1 MEQTIQQAAAILRER
16 FGLTPTL
23 GIILGSGLGGL
34 ASQIENPVIVPYREV
49 PGMRLSTAPGHAGQ
63 FVCGRLSGKNVI
75 CMQGRLHFYEGYPM
89 EDITYPIRLMKLLG
103 VSHLII
109 TNACGAVNTDFRPG
123 DLCLITD
130 HINMLGTNP
139 MIGQNDPAFGP
150 RFFDM
155 STAYDPD
162 FRALAL
168 ETGKKLGISLQQGV
182 YLAYTGP
189 SYETPA
195 EIRAFR
201 VMGADL
207 VGMSTVPE
215 VIVGHHCGI
224 KILAIS
230 MITNMAAGIT
240 KEKLSEQE
248 VVDTANRNGKALQS
262 LIGSIIAG
270 L

>member
-16 FGLTPTL
+16 FGLEPTL

-34 ASQIENPVIVPYREV
+34 AAQIEDPVVVPYREV

-123 DLCLITD
+123 DLCVLTD

-215 VIVGHHCGI
+215 VIVGHHCGL

-230 MITNMAAGIT
+230 MVTNMAAGIT
-240 KEKLSEQE
+240 KEKVSEQE
-248 VVDTANRNGKALQS
+248 VVDTANRNGKALQA

>member
-34 ASQIENPVIVPYREV
+34 AAQIEDPIIVPYREV

-63 FVCGRLSGKNVI
+63 FVCGRLFGKNVI

-139 MIGQNDPAFGP
+139 MIGQNDPALGP

-168 ETGKKLGISLQQGV
+168 ETGKKLGIPLQQGV

-195 EIRAFR
+195 EIRGFR

-215 VIVGHHCGI
+215 VIVGHHCGL

-230 MITNMAAGIT
+230 MVTNMAAGIT

-248 VVDTANRNGKALQS
+248 VVDTANRNGKALQA

>member
-16 FGLTPTL
+16 FGLEPTL

-34 ASQIENPVIVPYREV
+34 AAQIEDPIIVPYREV

-63 FVCGRLSGKNVI
+63 FVCGKLSGKNVI

-123 DLCLITD
+123 DLCVLTD

-201 VMGADL
+201 ILGADL

-215 VIVGHHCGI
+215 VIVGHHCGL

-230 MITNMAAGIT
+230 MVTNMAAGIT

-248 VVDTANRNGKALQS
+248 VVDTANRNGKALQA